1 MKGDSQM
8 AAEDTPTPTQHV
20 WTRLYPAGV
29 GEAPAIHDESTAH
42 AWNDRVE
49 AHPDQTAV
57 TYRGR
62 TFTTTDIDREAE
74 ALATGFLARGLTK
87 SSIVGV
93 YLQNVPQFAVALLAA
108 WKIGVVPLVLNPMYR
123 GRELRALVDDSA
135 ASAIICDEAD
145 LDQVRET
152 LTGSSLTWVLTTDDD
167 EYDRDPADFTG
178 NTRTADLIG
187 NTQAAAAVHPGNTL
201 TEAADHESGIT
212 VDYWGSFLTGHRA
225 DAPNRRTDLLPGLDD
240 AALLTYTSGTT
251 GPAKGAVGT
260 HRNVLAVAR
269 SYGAWMNLGEGD
281 VMLAIA
287 PLFHITGAVACAATS
302 LIFPIT
308 LDFIGRINAER
319 IVTAIRDDKVTVT
332 IGSITVYNALLEHE
346 SATAEDLASIR
357 YLYSG
362 GAPVPPATV
371 ERFRNRFGHYIHN
384 IYGMTETASAVIG
397 VPPSTEAPVDPA
409 TDTLAIGVPFP
420 GLEARIVDVADGTV
434 VTDATAGELEL
445 RGPQITP
452 GYLGRP
458 EADEAAFDDGWLRTG
473 DVGVMDDAGWIYLV
487 DRIKDQINA
496 SGFKV
501 WPREVEDVLYEHP
514 AVLEAAVVGQPDDYR
529 GETVVAYVSLR
540 AGRSASADELIAF
553 AKERLAAYKYPRI
566 VHVMSDLPKTHT
578 GKIQRRLLRDSGRE
592 TTAEN

>member
-1 MKGDSQM
+1 MMKGDSQM
-8 AAEDTPTPTQHV
+8 AAEETSTTTQHV

-29 GEAPAIHDESTAH
+29 GATPEINDESAAH
-42 AWNDRVE
+42 AWNARVD

-57 TYRGR
+57 AYRG
-62 TFTTTDIDREAE
+62 TTYTTTAIDREAE
-74 ALATGFLARGLTK
+74 ALATGFLERGLTK

-123 GRELRALVDDSA
+123 GRELRALIDDSA
-135 ASAIICDEAD
+135 ASAIICDEGD
-145 LDQVRET
+145 LAQVRET
-152 LTGSSLTWVLTTDDD
+152 LAGGSVTWVLTTNDD
-167 EYDRDPADFTG
+167 EYATDP
-178 NTRTADLIG
+178 
-187 NTQAAAAVHPGNTL
+187 TL
-201 TEAADHESGIT
+201 DTPDASPAEAAPTESGIAG
-212 VDYWGSFLTGHRA
+212 DSWAPFLAAHRTE
-225 DAPNRRTDLLPGLDD
+225 APTRRTELLPGLDD

-269 SYGAWMNLGEGD
+269 SYGAWMSLGEGD

-308 LDFIGRINAER
+308 LDFIGRVNAEK
-319 IVTAIRDDKVTVT
+319 IISAIRDDKVTVT
-332 IGSITVYNALLEHE
+332 IGSITVYNALLEHK
-346 SATAEDLASIR
+346 SATAEDMQSVR

-397 VPPSTEAPVDPA
+397 VPPNTEAPVDPA

-434 VTDATAGELEL
+434 ITDSTAGELEL

-452 GYLGRP
+452 GYLGKP
-458 EADEAAFDDGWLRTG
+458 EANEAAFDDGWLRTG
-473 DVGVMDDAGWIYLV
+473 DVGVMDEVGWIYLV

-496 SGFKV
+496 SGYKV

-540 AGRSASADELIAF
+540 AGQDASPDELIAF
-553 AKERLAAYKYPRI
+553 TKERLAAYKYPRI

-578 GKIQRRLLRDSGRE
+578 GKIQRRMLRDSGKDNPATQE
-592 TTAEN
+592 KQ